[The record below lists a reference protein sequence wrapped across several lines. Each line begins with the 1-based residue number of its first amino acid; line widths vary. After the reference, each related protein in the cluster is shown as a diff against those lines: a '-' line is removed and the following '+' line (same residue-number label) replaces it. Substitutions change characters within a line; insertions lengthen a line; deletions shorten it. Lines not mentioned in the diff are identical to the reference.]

1 MRIIFI
7 YFYLLYYIILYYMS
21 SSTLAIDEAKC
32 PGPTDT
38 SRKEADNIGSGKTWR
53 IGTYKHNGNNVDDAG
68 EADRASCG
76 PFIYY
81 NGQHSGGSHIDM
93 GQSSSGVT
101 SSNMNTLSGASH
113 NYIEDGHTKS
123 VQPTQQIGTI
133 TLSGEQID
141 SHEPWP
147 QVNNWTRTCMKN
159 DTGYLFTNPYD
170 GTPLG
175 NSESVEG
182 KRYSTNSN
190 LKKFNFHKSGCCGF
204 HETGSAGDPD
214 YCHSNYCNIG
224 DTVSTKCRNHL
235 ANLCKE
241 PEFFAKSPYC
251 KLPKD
256 AYAAG
261 GGGADLTSDPNQLKA
276 GKYSLSLKTPDY
288 KRIGKEVCVKDEN
301 GVSPF
306 EPLGEEP
313 AQDDAGYEEYQH
325 KLNLRNACVTWCG
338 RNETECRSEITD
350 FCEGVYDE
358 AVANKGIGG
367 KRFIDS
373 QRVCG
378 CNFPPKYYTDL
389 RKNYSENFGVPL
401 DKLSATPYCIN
412 YSCKTSEIGDTR
424 DNGRG
429 GIHDDNQGEC
439 GSVNILNCVQ
449 ELNFEVDEIN
459 VMDGG
464 SFTFA
469 PEQSNDCKQV
479 MSEESY
485 SEIKDYYNNNVSE
498 STSSSSS
505 KSESITEGDNMMY
518 LGIFLIIC
526 CCCCFLLI
534 MIMFMFDGDDSSGS
548 SGSSGSSDI
557 NTQLEKEL

>member
-1 MRIIFI
+1 MVV
-7 YFYLLYYIILYYMS
+7 
-21 SSTLAIDEAKC
+21 SSTLRVEEATCPGIDE
-32 PGPTDT
+32 P
-38 SRKEADNIGSGKTWR
+38 SRKRKDPTGDGKTWR
-53 IGTYKHNGNNVDDAG
+53 IGSYHHTDDVDYD
-68 EADRASCG
+68 DVDSLSCG
-76 PFIYY
+76 PFTYY
-81 NGQHSGGSHIDM
+81 DIQHNYGNPPT
-93 GQSSSGVT
+93 SSSDYGNAVEKLNDET
-101 SSNMNTLSGASH
+101 PITDSDMRTLSTTKD
-113 NYIEDGHTKS
+113 YIQGGYTDN
-123 VQPTQQIGTI
+123 VQPTQKVGNV
-133 TLSGEQID
+133 TLTGGHLKSYEGYTER
-141 SHEPWP
+141 S
-147 QVNNWTRTCMKN
+147 NNWTRACSKN
-159 DTGYLFTNPYD
+159 NNGYLLTNPYD
-170 GTPLG
+170 GARIG
-175 NSESVEG
+175 NSERIEG
-182 KRYSTNSN
+182 IRHSTNNTS
-190 LKKFNFHKSGCCGF
+190 KKKTFHKSACCGF
-204 HETGSAGDPD
+204 LEGASAGEPD
-214 YCHSNYCNIG
+214 YCHSDYCNKG
-224 DTVSTKCRNHL
+224 DTVSTKCRDHL
-235 ANLCKE
+235 ANLCEE

-261 GGGADLTSDPNQLKA
+261 GGGSDLTSDANQLKA

-313 AQDDAGYEEYQH
+313 DEDDAGYEEYQN
-325 KLNLRNACVTWCG
+325 KLNLRNACITWCG
-338 RNETECRSEITD
+338 RNPNDCRAEITD

-358 AVANKGIGG
+358 AVANNGIGG

-389 RKNYSENFGVPL
+389 RKNYSENFGVPM

-424 DNGRG
+424 NSGRG
-429 GIHDDNQGEC
+429 GIYDDNQGEC

-464 SFTFA
+464 SFTFS

-485 SEIKDYYNNNVSE
+485 SEMKDYYNNNVSK

-518 LGIFLIIC
+518 LGIFLIIWC
-526 CCCCFLLI
+526 CCCLII
-534 MIMFMFDGDDSSGS
+534 MIMFMFGDEDK
-548 SGSSGSSDI
+548 SDI
-557 NTQLEKEL
+557 INNQLDKEIT